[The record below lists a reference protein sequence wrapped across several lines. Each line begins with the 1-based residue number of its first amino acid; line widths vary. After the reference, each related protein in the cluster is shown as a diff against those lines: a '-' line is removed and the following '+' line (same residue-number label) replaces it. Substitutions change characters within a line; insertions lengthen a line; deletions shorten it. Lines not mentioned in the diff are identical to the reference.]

1 MNTFVFQQNK
11 FIFIFAGLML
21 AAGAAYFAYRLL
33 DTAFLA
39 EAEGFGKV
47 VGKEYVPSSEKYQ
60 MQNVGGINRT
70 VKIAVPETWLVD
82 LEISGDPGGSARPE
96 AARASVDPV
105 EFRTLKEGDVL
116 AVKYRKRRISGNVQ
130 VTQVSGRIGG

>member
-39 EAEGFGKV
+39 ESEGFGKI
-47 VGKEYVPSSEKYQ
+47 VGKEYVPYSEKYQ

-70 VKIAVPETWLVD
+70 VKIAVPETWLVN
-82 LEISGDPGGSARPE
+82 LEISSDTQSSARPE
-96 AARASVDPV
+96 EAKASVDPV
-105 EFRTLKEGDVL
+105 DFKTLKEGDML
-116 AVKYRKRRISGNVQ
+116 AVKYKKRRLSGNVQ